1 MLRSKVCAF
10 EPLGARGSP
19 LVVIRL
25 DKILDEVRSYA
36 PDADLGLI
44 RKAWV
49 FADKYHRGQR
59 RKSGEPYF
67 AHPLEVAYILAGL
80 RMDTESLVV
89 AILHDTV
96 EDTDAGLDDIEE
108 LFGSDV
114 AEMVDGVTK
123 LDKLDFRTQEEH
135 QAENFRKLV
144 FAMARDIRVIVVKLA
159 DRVHNMRTLGAM
171 RAEKRARISRE
182 TMDLYAPIANRLG
195 IISLKGELEDLSFRH
210 LQPEA
215 YEILEAEV
223 DARAPYFD
231 AYIAKICSTI
241 TGALDPHEM
250 QPLIVNGRVKRLW
263 SIWRKMQE
271 KQLTF
276 EEVHDLL
283 AFRITVGSLAH
294 CYGALGVVHSL
305 WAPVSERFKDYIA
318 QPKANGYQSLHTV
331 VVGPDGLRIEVQ
343 IRTDDMHRFAE
354 HGIAAHWKYKEG
366 RLALKKEEIE
376 KYTKVRQL
384 LQWAEDI
391 EDSRE
396 FLDVLKVDLYGD
408 QVHVYTPRGD
418 IRWFPQGATSLDF
431 AYSIHSE
438 VGHHCNG
445 ARINGRLVKLNYR
458 LRSGDSIEITTRPEQ
473 HPKKEWLNMAV
484 TSRALSKIRHHL
496 RRAERDK
503 ALDVGRT
510 LLDQELRKH
519 DSSLKAV
526 TKQDG
531 LRRALDAFHCRTT
544 DEFFAGVGFGNHD
557 LQNFLPLYVAAEKL
571 EKKREE
577 DGDDHPDAT
586 TTLTGLFRRLGRRSG
601 SPVMI
606 DGMEGMLTLFAKC
619 CRPLPGDPIMGF
631 ITRGR
636 GITVH
641 GSGCRQ
647 ALALPPERRVS
658 VQWDMSHKMPHKA
671 RLYVVT
677 VDRPLILAKLSEVI
691 GKMDVNITHLDAR
704 TTREDRGVITL
715 EVAVEDAGQLKNV
728 MAGVLRVK
736 GVISVDR
743 ARLGG

>member
-1 MLRSKVCAF
+1 
-10 EPLGARGSP
+10 
-19 LVVIRL
+19 VIRL
-25 DKILDEVRSYA
+25 DEILDEVRSYA

-67 AHPLEVAYILAGL
+67 AHPLEVAYILASL
-80 RMDTESLVV
+80 RMDTDSLVV

-96 EDTDAGLDDIEE
+96 EDTEAGLDDIDRM
-108 LFGSDV
+108 FGPEV
-114 AEMVDGVTK
+114 AQMVDGVTK
-123 LDKLDFRTQEEH
+123 LSKLDFRTKEEH

-171 RAEKRARISRE
+171 PPEKRARIARE

-195 IISLKGELEDLSFRH
+195 IVFLKGELEDLSFRH
-210 LQPEA
+210 LHPEA
-215 YEILEAEV
+215 YAGLEAEIA
-223 DARAPYFD
+223 ARAPYFD
-231 AYIAKICSTI
+231 AYIEKMVTTI
-241 TGALDPHEM
+241 YSSL
-250 QPLIVNGRVKRLW
+250 QPADGEVLVVKGRVKRLW

-305 WAPVSERFKDYIA
+305 WAPVSEKFKDYIA

-331 VVGPDGLRIEVQ
+331 VVGPDGQRIEVQ
-343 IRTDDMHRFAE
+343 IRTAEMHRFAE
-354 HGIAAHWKYKEG
+354 YGIAAHWKYKEG
-366 RLALKKEEIE
+366 RLALTKEEIE

-396 FLDVLKVDLYGD
+396 FLDVLKVDLYSD

-418 IRWFPQGATSLDF
+418 IRWFPQGATPLDF
-431 AYSIHSE
+431 AYSIHTE
-438 VGHHCNG
+438 VGHHCSG

-458 LRSGDSIEITTRPEQ
+458 LRSGDSLEIVTKPEQ
-473 HPKKEWLNMAV
+473 HPKKEWLQMAV

-496 RRAERDK
+496 RRAERER
-503 ALDVGRT
+503 ALEMGRT
-510 LLDQELRKH
+510 LVDQELRKH
-519 DSSLKAV
+519 GTTLKAV
-526 TKQDG
+526 LKADG
-531 LRRALDAFHCRTT
+531 LRKALDEFRCRTAE
-544 DEFFAGVGFGNHD
+544 EFYAGVGFGNHD
-557 LQNFLPLYVAAEKL
+557 LQIMLPLYISPEKL
-571 EKKREE
+571 AKERAKVQQ
-577 DGDDHPDAT
+577 DHPDAT
-586 TTLTGLFRRLGRRSG
+586 PTLTGLIRRLGRRPG
-601 SPVMI
+601 SPVKI
-606 DGMEGMLTLFAKC
+606 DGMDGLLTVFAKC
-619 CRPLPGDPIMGF
+619 CRPLPGDSILGF

-641 GSGCRQ
+641 SSDCRQ
-647 ALALPPERRVS
+647 ALALPRERRVE
-658 VQWDMSHKMPHKA
+658 VQWDMSHKMSHKA
-671 RLYVVT
+671 RLHVIT
-677 VDRPLILAKLSEVI
+677 VDRPMILAKLSEVI
-691 GKMDVNITHLDAR
+691 GKMNVNITNLEAR
-704 TTREDRGVITL
+704 TTREERGVITL
-715 EVAVEDAGQLKNV
+715 EVAVEDASQLKSV
-728 MAGVLRVK
+728 MAGVMRVK

-743 ARLGG
+743 VRMGGA

>member
-1 MLRSKVCAF
+1 L
-10 EPLGARGSP
+10 
-19 LVVIRL
+19 IRL
-25 DKILDEVRSYA
+25 DEILDEVRSYA
-36 PDADLGLI
+36 PDADLGLV

-80 RMDTESLVV
+80 RMDTETLVV
-89 AILHDTV
+89 AVLHDTV
-96 EDTDAGLDDIEE
+96 EDTDAGLDDIEKM
-108 LFGSDV
+108 FGAAV

-171 RAEKRARISRE
+171 RPEKRARIARE

-210 LQPEA
+210 LHPDA
-215 YEILEAEV
+215 YEVLRAEV
-223 DARAPYFD
+223 EAREPYFD
-231 AYIAKICSTI
+231 SYIAKMCTTI
-241 TGALDPHEM
+241 ENALDPHEM
-250 QPLIVNGRVKRLW
+250 QPLIVKGRVKRLW

-305 WAPVSERFKDYIA
+305 WAPVSEKFKDYIA

-331 VVGPDGLRIEVQ
+331 VVGPDGHRIEVQ
-343 IRTDDMHRFAE
+343 IRTSEMHRFAE
-354 HGIAAHWKYKEG
+354 QGIAAHWKYKEG

-396 FLDVLKVDLYGD
+396 FLDVLKVDLYSD

-418 IRWFPQGATSLDF
+418 IRWFPQGSTPLDF
-431 AYSIHSE
+431 AYSIHTE
-438 VGHHCNG
+438 VGHHCSG
-445 ARINGRLVKLNYR
+445 ARINGRLVKLNYV
-458 LRSGDSIEITTRPEQ
+458 LRSGDSVEIVTRPEQ
-473 HPKKEWLNMAV
+473 HPKKEWLQMAV

-496 RRAERDK
+496 RRAEREK
-503 ALDVGRT
+503 ACALGKT

-519 DSSLKAV
+519 GSTLKAV
-526 TKQDG
+526 LKQDG
-531 LRRALDAFHCRTT
+531 LRKALDAFHCRTAE
-544 DEFFAGVGFGNHD
+544 EFYAGVGFGNHD
-557 LQNFLPLYVAAEKL
+557 LQRFLPIYVAPEKL
-571 EKKREE
+571 AKANAVTE
-577 DGDDHPDAT
+577 DHPEAT
-586 TTLTGLFRRLGRRSG
+586 TTLTGLIRRLGRRPG
-601 SPVMI
+601 SPVKI

-619 CRPLPGDPIMGF
+619 CRPLPGDPIIGF

-641 GSGCRQ
+641 SSDCRQ
-647 ALALPPERRVS
+647 ALALPKERRVT

-671 RLYVVT
+671 RLHVVT
-677 VDRPLILAKLSEVI
+677 VDRPMILAKLSEVI
-691 GKMDVNITHLDAR
+691 GKMNVNITNLSAR
-704 TTREDRGVITL
+704 TTRADRGVITL
-715 EVAVEDAGQLKNV
+715 EVAVEDASQLKNV
-728 MAGVLRVK
+728 MAGVMRVK

-743 ARLGG
+743 VRLGGA